1 MIPIYPFTAVAA
13 KELVEGKPVRGI
25 LYCIIAFVL
34 VCTVLPA
41 SAQAGG
47 PVLKVAVDGPYP
59 PFTEEDENGNMY
71 GFDVDIAHAL
81 CKELGRTCAVRKVP
95 FDEIIPS
102 LVEGKIDIAIAGMGP
117 SEERKKLVD
126 FTERY
131 FRSLSIFIER
141 SRSLPGISPDT
152 LKGLKVGAQAN
163 TLQAEYLRTTY
174 GEGITLVMAESHIEL
189 FHMLQD
195 KKVDLILVDGLP
207 GYAML
212 KTDLGDGLE
221 TVGEPVE
228 SGGAM
233 DWASI
238 AVSKKQPE
246 LLKAINEAIQTLR
259 RNGEYGRINRK
270 YFDFNIY

>member
-1 MIPIYPFTAVAA
+1 MLIALAA
-13 KELVEGKPVRGI
+13 KYPVEDTPVRSI
-25 LYCIIAFVL
+25 MYCIITFVL
-34 VCTVLPA
+34 VCTVFPLPA
-41 SAQAGG
+41 RSDG
-47 PVLKVAVDGPYP
+47 PALRVAVDVPYP
-59 PFTEEDENGNMY
+59 PFAEEDKDGNLY

-81 CKELGRTCAVRKVP
+81 CKELGRTCDVRKVP

-102 LVEGKIDIAIAGMGP
+102 IVEGKIDIAVAGMGA

-141 SRSLPGISPDT
+141 AGTLPGISPDT
-152 LKGLKVGAQAN
+152 LKGLKVGAQVD
-163 TLQAEYLRTTY
+163 TLQADYLRKSY
-174 GEGITLVMAESHIEL
+174 GDSIILVTASSHDEL
-189 FHMLQD
+189 FHMLKD
-195 KKVDLILVDGLP
+195 KRVDLILVDGLP
-207 GYAML
+207 GYARL
-212 KTDLGDGLE
+212 KSDLGDGLE
-221 TVGEPVE
+221 TVGEPVD
-228 SGGAM
+228 SGSVM

-246 LLKAINEAIQTLR
+246 LREAVNEAIQTLR